1 MKTKSFLMIF
11 CLLAGAA
18 LMSLSA
24 QSIEKSYQGWNNFL
38 FFTEVYC
45 DGEQV
50 DYVEGVLKVHFVRH
64 YAGGAWW
71 KWEIYQAKGE
81 GQSLWTG
88 EVFKYKEVDKVSHE
102 DGIYTWHYLLKGN
115 RGSKYMGHVTWDM
128 NTGEIKVGPT
138 SCK

>member
-11 CLLAGAA
+11 CLFAGAV

-24 QSIEKSYQGWNNFL
+24 QSIEKSYPGWSNSL
-38 FFTEVYC
+38 FYTEVYC
-45 DGEQV
+45 EGEQV

-64 YAGGAWW
+64 YAGGSWW

-88 EVFKYKEVDKVSHE
+88 EVFKYKEVDKVDWGE
-102 DGIYTWHYLLKGN
+102 GIYSWTYHLKGN